1 MNITQLKEL
10 LTKER
15 LESFDKW
22 QTLELPTFNSDY
34 DEDYEDTQ
42 ARLIEHGYL
51 SALEYVLE
59 LLKEENN

>member
-1 MNITQLKEL
+1 MNIAQLKEL

-22 QTLELPTFNSDY
+22 QELELPTFNSDY

-42 ARLIEHGYL
+42 ARLYENGYL
-51 SALEYVLE
+51 TALEYVLE